1 MTDERGKAVEI
12 THGKPVTMGAQEV
25 EPGWIDYNGHM
36 NVAYYLVAFDRGLDE
51 LFEALGIGESF
62 VAEARM
68 GPFALQTHMH
78 FLSELALGARFVTR
92 IRLLDVDAKRVHLF
106 CEMLACDDDR
116 LCATMEQVTMNVDL
130 TTRRSAPY
138 PDWAQEKLAALRAA
152 HADLPRTP
160 QIGAT
165 LGLRSRNSG

>member
-1 MTDERGKAVEI
+1 MVDERGKAVEV
-12 THGKPVTMGAQEV
+12 THGKPVTLGEQEV

-68 GPFALQTHMH
+68 GPFALQTHLH

-92 IRLLDVDAKRVHLF
+92 FRLLDVDAKRVHLF
-106 CEMLACDDDR
+106 CEMLASEDGR
-116 LCATMEQVTMNVDL
+116 LCATLEQVTMNVDL

-138 PDWAQEKLAALRAA
+138 PDWARARLETLRKA
-152 HADLPRTP
+152 HADLPRAQ
-160 QIGAT
+160 QIGAA
-165 LGLRSRNSG
+165 LGLRSKRSD